1 MGVEQGRLHPL
12 LWHLAV
18 SLETDGNKLQVKPH
32 KLKVAL
38 PALVLHWQ
46 GSPPS
51 ISALENKQGDG
62 LSSQVQ
68 QDPAGTS
75 WYLQHILFWPSNV
88 ILQQH
93 LDHAWPFLMVSAS
106 EVTLNFHQT
115 LQGGAICTWASVNY
129 HIHGRS
135 DSLGSFA
142 KGNESLFSNAS
153 SLWFLL
159 YQIFQNPEASQVD
172 LFRGGIVNGSGFALA
187 CFNFNCYFSCR
198 GLCHSPHSLWMITAA
213 LSEAVPSPLCPS
225 SF

>member
-1 MGVEQGRLHPL
+1 M
-12 LWHLAV
+12 
-18 SLETDGNKLQVKPH
+18 
-32 KLKVAL
+32 
-38 PALVLHWQ
+38 
-46 GSPPS
+46 
-51 ISALENKQGDG
+51 
-62 LSSQVQ
+62 
-68 QDPAGTS
+68 
-75 WYLQHILFWPSNV
+75 
-88 ILQQH
+88 
-93 LDHAWPFLMVSAS
+93 
-106 EVTLNFHQT
+106 
-115 LQGGAICTWASVNY
+115 NY

-213 LSEAVPSPLCPS
+213 LSEAVPSPLSLFPLFLTRQREGFWLLASPKASKCFALVSGSPGIFFSIFTREQRVLYKGRGRASLTPEICFSIFIRDFFSPS
-225 SF
+225 